1 MSGSTPASG
10 KISFN
15 DLQSV
20 FDGTNPRINPIR
32 FDEYYKNA
40 STGYTAGV
48 SGIPNI
54 GTPISLDNFYSK
66 SKTAAPLAVAVT
78 FNTASIGVNS
88 QAGIVN
94 GLTALKNLTIK
105 GFDIAVPGGGT
116 VNVSIYWRNGLVTDG
131 GILSSSLAWTLAGSA
146 VLNSLAGNFQEIPI
160 ITTIIVAANAN
171 ITFLIII
178 TTPSG
183 KYLSYSNGT
192 QLNGTFASNSD
203 MTVKSGYGITSFPI
217 GSSFQPRNFNGNI
230 RYTIP

>member
-20 FDGTNPRINPIR
+20 FDGTSPID
-32 FDEYYKNA
+32 FNEYYKNA
-40 STGYTAGV
+40 STGYTADV

-54 GTPISLDNFYSK
+54 GTTISLDNFYSK
-66 SKTAAPLAVAVT
+66 SKTPAAPAVAVT
-78 FNTASIGVNS
+78 FNTASVYNASQRGV
-88 QAGIVN
+88 VN
-94 GLTALKNLTIK
+94 GITALKNLTIK
-105 GFDIAVPGGGT
+105 GFDIAVVGAQVGET
-116 VNVSIYWRNGLVTDG
+116 INVSIYWRNGSVTDT
-131 GILSSSLAWTLAGSA
+131 GILTTSLVWTFAGSTNLSA
-146 VLNSLAGNFQEIPI
+146 VGYLQEIPI
-160 ITTIIVAANAN
+160 TTTIIVAANAN